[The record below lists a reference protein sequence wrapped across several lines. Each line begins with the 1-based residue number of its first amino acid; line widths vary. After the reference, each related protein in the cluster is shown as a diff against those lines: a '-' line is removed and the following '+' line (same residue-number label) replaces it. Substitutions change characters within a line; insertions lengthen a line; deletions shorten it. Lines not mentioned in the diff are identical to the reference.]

1 MTTKPAIIAE
11 AAATGEEI
19 SAIVTEVEP
28 ILATFPPDQ
37 CVIALLC
44 MAATLMNPYM
54 SADELQE
61 AVHNTSQFMC
71 LALDGKGEMQVVGS
85 PSKEVMN

>member
-1 MTTKPAIIAE
+1 MAIKPAIISE

-19 SAIVTEVEP
+19 SIIVTEVEP
-28 ILATFPPDQ
+28 ILSQFPPDQ

-44 MAATLMNPYM
+44 MAATLMNPYA

-61 AVHNTSQFMC
+61 AVYSTSQFMC

-85 PSKEVMN
+85 PNKEVMN

>member
-1 MTTKPAIIAE
+1 MSKPAIISE

-19 SAIVTEVEP
+19 SFIVGQVEP
-28 ILATFPPDQ
+28 ILSQFPADH

-44 MAATLMNPYM
+44 MAASMMNPYA

-61 AVHNTSQFMC
+61 AVYATSQYLC
-71 LALDGKGEMQVVGS
+71 LALDGKGDMHVVGS
-85 PSKEVMN
+85 SPKEVMN